1 MRSLSTI
8 MAAVIG
14 FTLIC
19 YPVPSQA
26 QVVSYK
32 VTRTLADGSKSVLK
46 MRSNIGRDLL
56 FWGTTAQLGW
66 LAFWSAKP
74 KSSHTPDNQPE
85 PLPAPGA
92 VP

>member
-14 FTLIC
+14 FTLVC

-32 VTRTLADGSKSVLK
+32 VTRTLGNGSKSVLK
-46 MRSNIGRDLL
+46 IRSNIGRDLL
-56 FWGTTAQLGW
+56 VWGTVLGTTTSGW
-66 LAFWSAKP
+66 LAWWWNAKP
-74 KSSHTPDNQPE
+74 KSTDTRPSDNQAE
-85 PLPAPGA
+85 PLF
-92 VP
+92 